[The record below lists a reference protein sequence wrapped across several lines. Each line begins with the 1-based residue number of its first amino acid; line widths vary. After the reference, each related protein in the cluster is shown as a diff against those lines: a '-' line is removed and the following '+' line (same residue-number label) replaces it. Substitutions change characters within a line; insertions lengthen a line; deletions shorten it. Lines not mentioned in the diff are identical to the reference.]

1 MGDPLAEY
9 RKVFFVDYE
18 FSAPPGERPRPV
30 CLVAQELRSGEVV
43 QVWEDDLHQMY
54 CPPFPITPDTL
65 YIAYYASAELGC
77 HLALGWPLPYNVLDL
92 YTEFRTLTNGKPL
105 VGGRGLVGAL
115 MHYGLDAMDA
125 TEKDSMRMLAIRGGP
140 WTADERRDL
149 LAYCESDVVALAKLL
164 PRMLPH
170 IDLPQA
176 LLRGRYMKAAAR
188 MEHTGIPVDVAG
200 LSRIQ
205 AYWGDIQDSL
215 INRINDNYGVYD
227 GRTFK
232 ADRWAAWLSTHGIS
246 WPMLE
251 SGRLAMDDD
260 TFREMSRAHPSIA
273 PLRELRVAMS
283 QMRRLNLAVGSD
295 NRNRLLISAFQSKTG
310 RNQPSTTKFIFGPAV
325 WLRSLIQPPPGWGLA
340 YVDWSQQEFGIAAAL
355 SGDEAMMDAY
365 ATGDPYMAF
374 AIQAGAAPVGASK
387 KTHGNVRGLFK
398 ACVLAVQYS
407 MGAKSLS
414 MRIGQSEAEA
424 RELLRLHRETYW
436 KFWQWSDA
444 AVDHAMIHNRLW
456 TVFGWNI
463 FVGDPV
469 NPRSL
474 RNFPMQANGAEM
486 LRLAC
491 CLATE
496 RNIRVCAPIHDALLV
511 EAPLE
516 DLDDTILTT
525 QKAMADASNIVLD
538 GFRLRT
544 DVEVVRHP
552 DRYMDGRGE
561 KMWTTVQELLD
572 EIDPRPPAAT
582 QAVRSCSDT
591 RSPEHTR
598 SISSLSSRRSR
609 K

>member
-1 MGDPLAEY
+1 VGDPLAEY